1 MNHTFEKDAL
11 IRELQDRSR
20 DIGGHPIAL
29 ENVKQSA
36 RRIRLRRR
44 IGSGVAAAAVL
55 SVAVP
60 TAVAL
65 TDGANST
72 PVPAAPVPSPTVT
85 DTADPL
91 PDGPVVLTTDGLP
104 RGEDPQVPYI
114 LNQERRLV
122 TPDRTVQLPNGYAM
136 ITPYDGGWLA
146 VGTGRSGYQTV
157 RLDEDMDVLS
167 TVPGG
172 PALVTRADGSRVAY
186 VAVNRVGETVLV
198 NASADG
204 SDVASAVMPEDRE
217 ITAVGFLDSDTV
229 LYQTNDAQP
238 IVALD
243 HPGGPTSLEGFLN
256 VRAVSEANGLVAG
269 LVSFSNDEVCSG
281 VMDPAASTSK
291 LVWKTCDYALETFS
305 ADGQFIVAGTAQA
318 DGMGS
323 PTLAILNAQT
333 GEPVIEFMSAR
344 GQEVAVN
351 QSAWE
356 DSDSVIAMVYDDGE
370 WTMLRATTS
379 GELEEVTDPRPAL
392 GDSLPYWFAET
403 PHN

>member
-217 ITAVGFLDSDTV
+217 ITAVGFLESDTV

-243 HPGGPTSLEGFLN
+243 HPGGPTSLQGFLN

-356 DSDSVIAMVYDDGE
+356 DSDSVIAVVYDDGE

-403 PHN
+403 PRN